1 MQEKFV
7 NVDGN
12 KIRYL
17 ESGASQG
24 TIVLI
29 PGIGASAERWEFVIP
44 LLNKNYKLIIPDL
57 IGFGYS
63 DKPLADYTS
72 EFFSKFL
79 DSFLQKIGLEKTNI
93 IGSSLGGQIAVNYA
107 AENKDSVEK
116 LVLISPS
123 GAMEQSTPA
132 GDA

>member
-29 PGIGASAERWEFVIP
+29 HGLGASAERWEFVIP

-63 DKPLADYTS
+63 DKQLADYTS
-72 EFFSKFL
+72 EFF
-79 DSFLQKIGLEKTNI
+79 
-93 IGSSLGGQIAVNYA
+93 
-107 AENKDSVEK
+107 
-116 LVLISPS
+116 
-123 GAMEQSTPA
+123 
-132 GDA
+132 